1 MPAAGGSSDD
11 PGMDPL
17 SLVPAFAWLVVVPV
31 ALGLAFRWLA
41 GDAADDAISPLSALL
56 MTEPRPRP
64 VRGAQDADFV
74 PWRFDTP
81 RVANAPVAPL
91 RVRPVVTRPS
101 TAQTRS

>member
-1 MPAAGGSSDD
+1 MAAAGGSRDD

-17 SLVPAFAWLVVVPV
+17 SLVPALASLVVVPV

-41 GDAADDAISPLSALL
+41 GDEADDAISPLSALL
-56 MTEPRPRP
+56 MTETQTRP

-81 RVANAPVAPL
+81 RAGKAPVDPVRGRPL
-91 RVRPVVTRPS
+91 VTRPS
-101 TAQTRS
+101 PATPS